1 MSAPAAVLDAAAAWV
16 QSLLARLTPVLSPLF
31 GPGDLELGFPLALLA
46 LPLPFVV
53 WWLLPA
59 YRESVE
65 SVRVPF
71 FEQLAAATS
80 QPPRRGAAVL
90 RRTLLQW
97 LVAPLAWVLV
107 VLAVARPEWVEPPLR
122 KTETARDLLLAVDLS
137 QSMEA
142 RDFEAPDGRRL
153 DRLEAVKLVLED
165 FIARREGDRLG
176 LVVFGDGA
184 YLQVPFTRDLGA
196 CRALLAETRIGM
208 AGPHTVVGDAIGLGI
223 RLFEASDAKDKVLVL
238 LTDGNDTGSRVPPV
252 QAAALAAERGLT
264 VHTIG
269 IGDPAAAGE
278 DRVDLET
285 LRRVAAATGG
295 RSYVARDREGLAG
308 IYAEL
313 DRLEAREL
321 QTASY
326 RPRRPLYHWPFG
338 AALAVLL
345 AFYAVMAA
353 RPLLQWLVR
362 HAEPAHA

>member
-1 MSAPAAVLDAAAAWV
+1 VSAPAAVLDAAAAWV

-31 GPGDLELGFPLALLA
+31 GPGDLGLGLPLALLA

-53 WWLLPA
+53 WRLLPA
-59 YRESVE
+59 YRVSVE

-71 FEQLAAATS
+71 FEQVAAATG

-97 LVAPLAWVLV
+97 LLAPLAWVLV

-184 YLQVPFTRDLGA
+184 YLQAPFTRDLDA
-196 CRALLAETRIGM
+196 CRALIE
-208 AGPHTVVGDAIGLGI
+208 
-223 RLFEASDAKDKVLVL
+223 
-238 LTDGNDTGSRVPPV
+238 
-252 QAAALAAERGLT
+252 
-264 VHTIG
+264 
-269 IGDPAAAGE
+269 
-278 DRVDLET
+278 
-285 LRRVAAATGG
+285 
-295 RSYVARDREGLAG
+295 
-308 IYAEL
+308 
-313 DRLEAREL
+313 
-321 QTASY
+321 
-326 RPRRPLYHWPFG
+326 
-338 AALAVLL
+338 
-345 AFYAVMAA
+345 
-353 RPLLQWLVR
+353 
-362 HAEPAHA
+362 